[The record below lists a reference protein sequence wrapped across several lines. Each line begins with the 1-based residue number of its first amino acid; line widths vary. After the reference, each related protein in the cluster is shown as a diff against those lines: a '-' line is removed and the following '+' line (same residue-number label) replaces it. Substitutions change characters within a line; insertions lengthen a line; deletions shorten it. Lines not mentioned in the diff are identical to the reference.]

1 MINLGFTHGSKI
13 SILYPDAN
21 FPVIKNCHL
30 KLKMKKKKRRRPL
43 KRKQL
48 RTQNMFYFYL
58 ACGLHK
64 PGYPEGEN
72 TTVTLQ

>member
-30 KLKMKKKKRRRPL
+30 KLKMKKKKETAFKKEATEDAKHVLLLFGLWIRCIDCLVYL
-43 KRKQL
+43 KTSCL
-48 RTQNMFYFYL
+48 
-58 ACGLHK
+58 
-64 PGYPEGEN
+64 
-72 TTVTLQ
+72 